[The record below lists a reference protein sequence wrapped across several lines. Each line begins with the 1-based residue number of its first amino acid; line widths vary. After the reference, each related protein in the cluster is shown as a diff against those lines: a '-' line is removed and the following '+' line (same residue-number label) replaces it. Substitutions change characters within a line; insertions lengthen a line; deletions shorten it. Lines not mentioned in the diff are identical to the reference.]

1 VTAAAAFK
9 RLAIAL
15 SALIFLGVAALGAMA
30 LLMPVDH
37 VREAAKAEIR
47 NVTGLDLAVRGDVSV
62 SLFPSGSISFAN
74 VALGDD
80 ADPALDAE
88 RLIARLRFF
97 PLFFGRVQ
105 IADVALVRPH
115 INVSFGPDGRSNWAA
130 LIDTLARALGP
141 KSNRPADATTF
152 TEIRVDD
159 GTIAIKNTA
168 RGISETMRNVEL
180 ALAWPS
186 ISKSFAATGR
196 FVWHNEPIDAA
207 ITLTDFAA
215 ALAGDRSGLKLRLS
229 GAPLKLAFEGN
240 WSTRPTLKIEGT
252 VAADATS
259 LRDTL
264 RWAGLKPLTGG
275 GFGRFALK
283 AKTNVSGG
291 TFAFS
296 TVNIELDGNAA
307 EGVLT
312 FATDGRQTLQGT
324 LAANELDL
332 SPYVSAIRLLTS
344 NERDWNRLPITLD
357 GLSGFD
363 LDLRL
368 SAAKMTIARAKLGR
382 TAVGIN
388 LRGGKLAV
396 TVGESQ
402 AFGGI
407 LKGSLALAASQQGG
421 ADFKSRLQFTDVD
434 LENCLNELFGLG
446 RIEGRGNMTL
456 DLEATGTNI
465 LGLTRAL
472 NGTADLTGRQGALVG
487 LNVEQLLRRLERR
500 PLSGTG
506 DFRNG
511 RTPFEK
517 LTVNVKIAQGIASV
531 ENMHIEGSKVRL
543 GLAGTAS
550 IPARE
555 FDLRGVAALANTND
569 AQPAFELPFMVQG
582 SWDDPIML
590 PDTQALLQRSPVAG
604 PLLDAVKNRH
614 TRDTVRSAI
623 ERLTGGARPT
633 IPAAPPAPAA
643 PETTAR

>member
-1 VTAAAAFK
+1 VATGFK
-9 RLAIAL
+9 RLAIGVAAL
-15 SALIFLGVAALGAMA
+15 VLMGVAALGAMA
-30 LLMPVDH
+30 MLMPVET

-47 NVTGLDLAVRGDVSV
+47 NVTGLDLLLRGDVSV
-62 SLFPSGSISFAN
+62 SLFPTGSISFAN
-74 VALGDD
+74 VALSDD
-80 ADPALDAE
+80 AEPALDAE
-88 RLIARLRFF
+88 RLTARLRFF
-97 PLFFGRVQ
+97 PLFFGRVE

-115 INVSFGPDGRSNWAA
+115 INVTFGPDGRTNWAA
-130 LIDTLARALGP
+130 LVDTLARALGP

-152 TEIRVDD
+152 SEIRVDG
-159 GTIAIKNTA
+159 GTITVKHAG
-168 RGISETMRNVEL
+168 RGFSETLRNVEL

-196 FVWHNEPIDAA
+196 FVWHGEPIDAA
-207 ITLTDFAA
+207 VTLTDFAA

-229 GAPLKLAFEGN
+229 GAPIKLAFEGN
-240 WSTRPTLKIEGT
+240 WSTRPTIKIEGT
-252 VAADATS
+252 VAADSTS

-264 RWAGLKPLTGG
+264 RWAGLTPLPGG
-275 GFGRFALK
+275 GFSRFALK

-296 TVNIELDGNAA
+296 NVNVELDGNAA
-307 EGVLT
+307 EGALT
-312 FATDGRQTLQGT
+312 FASDRRQTLQGT

-344 NERDWNRLPITLD
+344 NERDWNRLPITLE

-368 SAAKMTIARAKLGR
+368 SAGKTTIARAKLGR

-396 TVGESQ
+396 TIGESQ

-407 LKGSLALAASQQGG
+407 LKGSLALAAAAHGG

-434 LENCLNELFGLG
+434 LENCLHELFGLR
-446 RIEGRGNMTL
+446 RIEGRGNMAL
-456 DLEATGTNI
+456 DIEATGPTV
-465 LGLTRAL
+465 LALTREM
-472 NGTADLTGRQGALVG
+472 NGTADLTGRQGALLG

-517 LTVNVKIAQGIASV
+517 LTVNIKIAQGVASV
-531 ENMHIEGSKVRL
+531 EDMRIEGSKVRL
-543 GLAGTAS
+543 GLSGTAS
-550 IPARE
+550 IPGRE
-555 FDLRGVAALANTND
+555 FDLRGTAALANTSD

-590 PDTQALLQRSPVAG
+590 PDTQALLQRSPVAS
-604 PLLDAVKNRH
+604 PLLDAVKNRN

-623 ERLTGGARPT
+623 ERLTGARP
-633 IPAAPPAPAA
+633 ANPPAPAA
-643 PETTAR
+643 TGAAEPAR